1 MSLFAPH
8 PLLDMTSADVPANA
22 HETLGFELGWDHA
35 RCGVMPSLA
44 QSFEASSLR
53 SGWAVGHTTNSS
65 RPRVAPRSVQ
75 LWLHLRLQAWV
86 LGQRVEPVQV
96 TPRYLEQLEVSHC
109 PITRMPLDAS
119 SLLNHEGVFAR
130 VRHDAAYVAGN
141 IAVLGARAERARQGL
156 GRERAAE
163 LGKSLGSG
171 SSSGLGGLTAPQWK
185 RMTALGSFVEPLTH
199 AQACE
204 QPLLVLPPN
213 RLRLL
218 NAAQA
223 LQAFASRQLLA
234 PGWSLCVSRVEALL
248 LAKAAQ
254 RSFQTFFFMPCCHG
268 FWRRAQTRPSRAA
281 LGHRRR
287 LAIAPGT
294 AALAGFRAHPGAGRC
309 ESLVVRAHAK
319 RQGQGALLALGEHAA
334 VDGWGLA
341 RQGQLGG
348 DDVMRCVPA
357 RRNEPCSLAQD
368 WTPRRAAQQ
377 DLRLTPTA

>member
-35 RCGVMPSLA
+35 RCGVMPSPA

-185 RMTALGSFVEPLTH
+185 RMAALGSFVEPLTH

-223 LQAFASRQLLA
+223 LERLPAGNSSPLAGAFASAVSRPCCWPKRRSAHSRHSFSCPVATGSGGGPKLAPHELRWAIEDAWRSPLVQQRWQAFAHTLVPGDVNHWSCVPTPNARGRGRCLRLA
-234 PGWSLCVSRVEALL
+234 FSL
-248 LAKAAQ
+248 
-254 RSFQTFFFMPCCHG
+254 
-268 FWRRAQTRPSRAA
+268 WRGQPRCRAIGIAVLDPS
-281 LGHRRR
+281 LTPPVQRRR
-287 LAIAPGT
+287 HGSGIWRG
-294 AALAGFRAHPGAGRC
+294 GGAG
-309 ESLVVRAHAK
+309 SA
-319 RQGQGALLALGEHAA
+319 
-334 VDGWGLA
+334 
-341 RQGQLGG
+341 
-348 DDVMRCVPA
+348 
-357 RRNEPCSLAQD
+357 
-368 WTPRRAAQQ
+368 
-377 DLRLTPTA
+377 